1 VTGLLVVARPR
12 RPLAIGVGIV
22 CVVVALLWLLGAGD
36 LPDQVARA
44 AAVLA
49 TVAFAITTARTPWSF
64 THRALFSLAVAAM
77 ALAAWFL
84 LFGWSWGRLHWW
96 VSFRAG
102 AALRL
107 VLAAAAPAP
116 TAATVNLDAPA
127 FDEVL
132 HSLVQ
137 TTADL
142 YPAGLALQLLVG
154 LLLAAAVVPR
164 LAQVPV
170 GRPLGR
176 LVEFRFSEHLGWVLA
191 VALVVVLI
199 PALHGVRPLAVN
211 VLVLMAALYG
221 VRGLAVVAAGL
232 RAIRAGTFLY
242 VLAAIAIFFL
252 LPAVV
257 LLGVLDAGV
266 NLRRRRAPR
275 SGA

>member
-1 VTGLLVVARPR
+1 MGLLVVARPR
-12 RPLAIGVGIV
+12 RPLAVGVGIV
-22 CVVVALLWLLGAGD
+22 CAVVALLWLVGTGE

-44 AAVLA
+44 AAVLVA
-49 TVAFAITTARTPWSF
+49 VAFAITSARTPWSF
-64 THRALFSLAVAAM
+64 THRAVFSLAVAGAV
-77 ALAAWFL
+77 LAAWFL
-84 LFGWSWGRLHWW
+84 LYGWSWDRLHWW

-107 VLAAAAPAP
+107 VLVAATPAP
-116 TAATVNLDAPA
+116 TAATVNLDAPG

-142 YPAGLALQLLVG
+142 YPAGLGLQLLVG
-154 LLLAAAVVPR
+154 LLLAAAVMPR
-164 LAQVPV
+164 LTGVSV
-170 GRPLGR
+170 GQPLGR

-191 VALVVVLI
+191 VSLVVVLV
-199 PALHGVRPLAVN
+199 PALHPVRPLALN

-221 VRGLAVVAAGL
+221 VRGLAVAAAGL
-232 RAIRAGTFLY
+232 RAIRAGVFLH

>member
-1 VTGLLVVARPR
+1 MAWASQARWLV
-12 RPLAIGVGIV
+12 
-22 CVVVALLWLLGAGD
+22 GAGE

-44 AAVLA
+44 ATVLA
-49 TVAFAITTARTPWSF
+49 AVTFAFTSARTPWSF
-64 THRALFSLAVAAM
+64 THRALFSLAVAVVAV
-77 ALAAWFL
+77 AAWFV
-84 LFGWSWGRLHWW
+84 LFGWSWDRLHWW
-96 VSFRAG
+96 VTFRAG

-116 TAATVNLDAPA
+116 TAATVNLDAPQ

-154 LLLAAAVVPR
+154 LVLAAAVVPR
-164 LAQVPV
+164 LAQVQV

-176 LVEFRFSEHLGWVLA
+176 LVDFRFSEHLGWVLA
-191 VALVVVLI
+191 ISLVLVLI
-199 PALHGVRPLAVN
+199 PALHRARPLAVN
-211 VLVLMAALYG
+211 VLVMMAALYG

-232 RAIRAGTFLY
+232 RAIRAGVFLY
-242 VLAAIAIFFL
+242 VLATIAIFFL

-257 LLGVLDAGV
+257 LLGVLDAGL